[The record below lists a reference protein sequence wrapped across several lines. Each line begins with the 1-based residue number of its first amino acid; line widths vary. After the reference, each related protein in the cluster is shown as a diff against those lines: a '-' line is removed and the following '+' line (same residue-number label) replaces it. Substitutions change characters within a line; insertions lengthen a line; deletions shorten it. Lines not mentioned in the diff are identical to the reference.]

1 MKKLLYLCL
10 AVAFIFTAC
19 KKEDD
24 TPTAVTGCMVS
35 TACNYNA
42 AATVAGSCT
51 YAAAN
56 ADCSG
61 NCLPGFESVNGA
73 CVPPTPAIPS
83 IVGVWTPTSIVGES
97 SYTYY
102 QNGILID
109 SMDTSYT
116 STSDLPDTIEFTT
129 NGDIKED
136 GEVTGTYTYSNNTL
150 TANVDG
156 EITTMTCTVTATTFT
171 GTMSETD
178 VYDDGQ
184 GGVETDSF
192 TIFLTCSRNTS
203 GLTNTAV
210 NQRKGNSSWFNKS
223 NLLKNIKR

>member
-19 KKEDD
+19 KKEE
-24 TPTAVTGCMVS
+24 GCTNSMA
-35 TACNYNA
+35 TNYNA
-42 AATVAGSCT
+42 DAEEDDGSCT
-51 YAAAN
+51 Y
-56 ADCSG
+56 
-61 NCLPGFESVNGA
+61 
-73 CVPPTPAIPS
+73 S
-83 IVGVWTPTSIVGES
+83 IVGVWTPTSAAVNS

-102 QNGILID
+102 QNGILIY

-116 STSDLPDTIEFTT
+116 STSNDPDWEASTIEFTT

-184 GGVETDSF
+184 GGVETSSN
-192 TIFLTCSRNTS
+192 TQLLTCSRNTS
-203 GLTNTAV
+203 GLTNTTV

>member
-19 KKEDD
+19 KKEE
-24 TPTAVTGCMVS
+24 GCTNSMA
-35 TACNYNA
+35 TNYNA
-42 AATVAGSCT
+42 DAEEDDGSCT
-51 YAAAN
+51 Y
-56 ADCSG
+56 
-61 NCLPGFESVNGA
+61 
-73 CVPPTPAIPS
+73 S
-83 IVGVWTPTSIVGES
+83 IVGVWTPTSMALES

-102 QNGILID
+102 QNGILIY

-116 STSDLPDTIEFTT
+116 STSNDPDWEASTIEFTT
-129 NGDIKED
+129 NGDMKED
-136 GEVTGTYTYSNNTL
+136 GEVIGTYTYSNNTL
-150 TANVDG
+150 TMNEDG
-156 EITTMTCTVTATTFT
+156 ETTTMTSCTVTATTFT

-184 GGVETDSF
+184 GGVETSSLTYF
-192 TIFLTCSRNTS
+192 ITCSRNTS
-203 GLTNTAV
+203 GLTNTTV

>member
-19 KKEDD
+19 KKEE
-24 TPTAVTGCMVS
+24 GCTNSMA
-35 TACNYNA
+35 TNYNA
-42 AATVAGSCT
+42 DAEEDDGSCT
-51 YAAAN
+51 Y
-56 ADCSG
+56 
-61 NCLPGFESVNGA
+61 
-73 CVPPTPAIPS
+73 S
-83 IVGVWTPTSIVGES
+83 IVGVWTPTSMALES

-116 STSDLPDTIEFTT
+116 STSNDPDWEASTIEFTT
-129 NGDIKED
+129 NGDIKVD
-136 GEVTGTYTYSNNTL
+136 GEVIGTYTYSNNTL

-156 EITTMTCTVTATTFT
+156 EITTMTSCTVTATTFT
-171 GTMSETD
+171 GTMSETE
-178 VYDDGQ
+178 VEDDGQ
-184 GGVETDSF
+184 GGVGTNSYSV
-192 TIFLTCSRNTS
+192 TLACSRNTS
-203 GLTNTAV
+203 GLTNATV